1 MKVRNFDWV
10 LAGSGIFL
18 IGAGLVVLASSDME
32 LFIKQLV
39 WLLVG
44 CGIFF
49 AFSFLNIRS
58 LFSYQWFIVAVY
70 ALSLLLLAATTFFA
84 PIVAGTRSWIVIGP
98 AQIQPSEFMKIAL
111 IILFSRFFASRHV
124 AIARWD
130 TIFIS
135 FLYFAVPAG
144 LVLLQPDLGTTIVLF
159 GIWFSYLLLSE
170 MPLRRIAAFAALF
183 AILGLLGWSMAL
195 KPYQKERIKAVFDPT
210 YDPLGVNYGVIQ
222 SKIAIGSAGF
232 FGKGFGQGTQLQLG
246 FLPEAQTDLVFAA
259 FVEEWG
265 MLGGMLLIIAFTV
278 FVWKVVESGLKSDD
292 NFVRLFCL
300 GTAALLGIHF
310 TINMGSVLGF
320 LPVVGVS
327 LPLVSYGGSNLLTL
341 AVLVAIIYHT
351 AGKRRGF

>member
-1 MKVRNFDWV
+1 MKARTIDWV
-10 LAGSGIFL
+10 FIASGAFL
-18 IGAGLVVLASSDME
+18 VGAGLLVLASSDQA
-32 LFIKQLV
+32 LFIKQLI
-39 WLLVG
+39 WLAVG
-44 CGIFF
+44 GGIVCTL
-49 AFSFLNIRS
+49 SFLNIRS
-58 LFSYQWFIVAVY
+58 LLSYRWFIVAVY
-70 ALSLLLLAATTFFA
+70 LSSLVLLALTTFFA
-84 PIVAGTRSWIVIGP
+84 PVVAGTRSWIVIGP

-124 AIARWD
+124 AIARWE
-130 TIFIS
+130 TIIIS

-144 LVLLQPDLGTTIVLF
+144 LVLLQPDLGTTTVLF
-159 GIWFSYLLLSE
+159 GLWFGYLLMSE
-170 MPLRRIAAFAALF
+170 MPWRRIGVFAVLF
-183 AILGLLGWSMAL
+183 AVTGFLGWTMAL
-195 KPYQKERIKAVFDPT
+195 APYQKERIKAVFDPT

-222 SKIAIGSAGF
+222 SKIAIGSAGL

-265 MLGGMLLIIAFTV
+265 MLGGLLLITAFAV
-278 FVWKVVESGLKSDD
+278 FVWKIVETGLRSDE

-300 GTAALLGIHF
+300 GVALLLAIHF

-320 LPVVGVS
+320 LPVIGVS

-341 AVLVAIIYHT
+341 ATLIGIMYHT